1 MGQLL
6 RGFLKDGDC
15 DGCGGGENQQ
25 SLVINFVNAQPTES
39 EKETYDE
46 AEAFL
51 KDCETLLEQLKSF
64 KVAEAETKAAMSK
77 PSPETEKIAWDAV
90 VPNMFKL
97 KEFWDFSKRM
107 GPIVTNI
114 FKKLCAPGASSLV
127 ERLDSHQ
134 ALVKQLAK
142 ILDGVFKL
150 DEFKMVNSG
159 MSNDISYFR
168 RKSQALGRKMGKE
181 NQRISATYD
190 NIDALDFD
198 TTNNISLFFADPT
211 PFLKAL
217 VQSVTTF
224 VQENTGTCGVAV
236 DILGTMFKVCL
247 KLCVLEPSEMPEN
260 ADFKLDAVNK
270 LFLIRVMVGLVI
282 LYDHVN
288 DPNGAFA
295 KGSHISVKDC
305 LKVVR
310 EQEDSVSKPLLDVLR
325 FRGRTAQTLAP

>member
-6 RGFLKDGDC
+6 RGFLKD
-15 DGCGGGENQQ
+15 GGENQQ

-181 NQRISATYD
+181 NQRISATYN

>member
-25 SLVINFVNAQPTES
+25 SFVINFVNAQPTES

-77 PSPETEKIAWDAV
+77 PSPETERIAWDAV

-168 RKSQALGRKMGKE
+168 RKSQALGRKMGRE

-224 VQENTGTCGVAV
+224 VHDNTGACNVTV

-247 KLCVLEPSEMPEN
+247 KLSVLEPSEMPEN

-270 LFLIRVMVGLVI
+270 LFIIRVMVGLVI

>member
-1 MGQLL
+1 MGQ
-6 RGFLKDGDC
+6 FLSIDSDC
-15 DGCGGGENQQ
+15 LCISPQNGAN
-25 SLVINFVNAQPTES
+25 LFINFVNAQPTES

-46 AEAFL
+46 AEEFI
-51 KDCETLLEQLKSF
+51 KDSENFIEQLKSF

-77 PSPETEKIAWDAV
+77 PSPETERKAWDAV

-97 KEFWDFSKRM
+97 KEFCDFSKRM
-107 GPIVTNI
+107 SPIVTRI
-114 FKKLCAPGASSLV
+114 FKQLCAPGASSLV

-142 ILDGVFKL
+142 VIDAVFKL

-168 RKSQALGRKMGKE
+168 RKSQALGRKMGQE
-181 NQRISATYD
+181 NQRISSSFN
-190 NIDALDFD
+190 NIDVLDVD
-198 TTNNISLFFADPT
+198 TTNTISLFFADPT

-217 VQSVTTF
+217 VKSVMDF
-224 VQENTGTCGVAV
+224 VTENTGASNLTV

-247 KLCVLEPSEMPEN
+247 KLCVVEPSDVPEVK
-260 ADFKLDAVNK
+260 DFTIDDETK
-270 LFLIRVMVGLVI
+270 LFVIRVMVGLVV

-288 DPNGAFA
+288 EPNGAFN

-305 LKVVR
+305 LTVVKK
-310 EQEDSVSKPLLDVLR
+310 QEETVSKPLLDVLR
-325 FRGRTAQTLAP
+325 FRGRTAQNL